1 MQITEGLHCKMHLH
15 YYAIF
20 ISTKIVQHMTG
31 WNIPYLLAK
40 QLTPPT
46 KLLKWSR
53 RHPVFSEPQT
63 LQTPNSSNFK
73 PFKPQTLQTSNP
85 SNSKLFKLQTFQTSN
100 PSNPSSFINGLFP
113 L

>member
-53 RHPVFSEPQT
+53 RHSVFSEPQPLQTSNFKLQT
-63 LQTPNSSNFK
+63 LQTPTPFFNS
-73 PFKPQTLQTSNP
+73 
-85 SNSKLFKLQTFQTSN
+85 
-100 PSNPSSFINGLFP
+100 LFP
-113 L
+113 FWEILLRKLT